1 MMNWTAI
8 LARAGIPESPGRSA
22 AIDAALAV
30 TAARKAAAEAER
42 IAKRNKQPSTIN
54 QQTET

>member
-42 IAKRNKQPSTIN
+42 IAKRNK
-54 QQTET
+54 